1 MKAQFFDGFDFDKY
15 KYSIVAVE
23 YPERFF
29 NIGDFGIIPAMFDE
43 SCIRGYTAIFSID
56 EDSRLV
62 LTRLLTNNNHV
73 TPPAIDGIEPVTFHS
88 PAGVLKYELS
98 HPMDY
103 TGRIVIANR
112 FIQKYY
118 VPFGF
123 QLPHAFEKVFELSFE
138 KGLFTHVEDRSLAAE
153 RLRIDYEA
161 PIDVKS
167 RVKNKVGTRWM
178 KKSEDYGFDDSLI
191 EQYMDLSY
199 DTKYLFD
206 ELM

>member
-1 MKAQFFDGFDFDKY
+1 
-15 KYSIVAVE
+15 
-23 YPERFF
+23 
-29 NIGDFGIIPAMFDE
+29 
-43 SCIRGYTAIFSID
+43 
-56 EDSRLV
+56 
-62 LTRLLTNNNHV
+62 
-73 TPPAIDGIEPVTFHS
+73 
-88 PAGVLKYELS
+88 
-98 HPMDY
+98 MDY

-191 EQYMDLSY
+191 EQYMY
-199 DTKYLFD
+199 
-206 ELM
+206 